1 MIPVVALCVTAPE
14 SAPPLTPNDTPPAA
28 ALTMLSVALAA
39 LRKTIADTESLSV
52 VIVPPS
58 VMEFVP
64 PPPLTVIVPPMEE
77 TPLPSAL
84 MLDPDNWLI
93 VSPARE
99 MSPLAVMLLAPMT
112 RVPTAPVLFAVAMR
126 TPPVLDCAP
135 AMVRPPVVS
144 LMSRSYC
151 VPSTL
156 VTLDRFRVSILFR
169 FASTTDPPTA
179 VVAVPMLSDAA

>member
-1 MIPVVALCVTAPE
+1 MMPVPALCVTAPE
-14 SAPPLTPNDTPPAA
+14 SAPPLTPKDTPPAT

-39 LRKTIADTESLSV
+39 LRKTIADSELLSV

-58 VMEFVP
+58 VMAFVP
-64 PPPLTVIVPPMEE
+64 PPPLTVIVPPMVE

-84 MLDPDNWLI
+84 MLDPEDWLI
-93 VSPARE
+93 VSPPRK
-99 MSPLAVMLLAPMT
+99 MSPLAVMLCVPIT
-112 RVPTAPVLFAVAMR
+112 RVPTAPVLFAVTMR
-126 TPPVLDCAP
+126 MPPVLVCAP

-144 LMSRSYC
+144 AMSRSYC

-156 VTLDRFRVSILFR
+156 VTLDRFRVSILFW

-179 VVAVPMLSDAA
+179 VVTVPMFSNAV